1 MSGLQ
6 QERIEELARLLD
18 GEVTSRS
25 SSEAQQLLVLANAVR
40 ENSPALERPTP
51 AFRAQ
56 LRAQLLEEA
65 AASRTSAFDQVREA
79 VRERTER
86 WRRSAR
92 LATAGATAT
101 LMIGTA
107 GAAVAAQSALPG
119 ELLYGLK
126 QATESARLALA
137 NSPEEVGRVH
147 LDLARERLA
156 EITEG
161 IPTLTSSQ
169 IIDTLAAM
177 DRHTE
182 TGAEELLAA
191 FDRTQEPELLQT
203 LESFTTDQ
211 RSGLTAILGD
221 LPLEAVPFADRSFE
235 LLRRIDLQSGI
246 SASLCDCELAAVD
259 TPAGAAGAAGR
270 GIQAPGEGPA
280 APACD
285 CSDGSATP
293 ARDTGLLADPEGLI
307 GDGDSTAG
315 SDGDGSGSTT
325 GLGDTLESPTGT
337 LSDPVDEA
345 VDGIGDTVEDTI
357 DEVTRPVQEPV
368 DELTEPI
375 QEPVD
380 ELTEP
385 IQDATESIGDTADEL
400 LDDPVG
406 TVTAPV
412 EDTVDDVTDGGGVL
426 P

>member
-1 MSGLQ
+1 MSRLQ
-6 QERIEELARLLD
+6 QEQIEELARLLD

-40 ENSPALERPTP
+40 DNAPELERPTP

-56 LRAQLLEEA
+56 LRAQLVEEA
-65 AASRTSAFDQVREA
+65 TASRVGVLDQVRDA

-101 LMIGTA
+101 LMIGSA
-107 GAAVAAQSALPG
+107 GAAAAAQWALPG
-119 ELLYGLK
+119 ELLYPLK

-147 LDLARERLA
+147 LDLARERLE

-161 IPTLTSSQ
+161 LESLSSSE

-182 TGAEELLAA
+182 TGAEELLGV
-191 FDRTQEPELLQT
+191 FDRTHDAEVLAELQA
-203 LESFTTDQ
+203 FTSEQ

-235 LLRRIDLQSGI
+235 LLRRIDVQSGI
-246 SASLCDCELAAVD
+246 SASLCDCELAAAESP
-259 TPAGAAGAAGR
+259 TGASAAAGR
-270 GIQAPGEGPA
+270 GIHAPGEGPA

-285 CSDGSATP
+285 CTGSTDAAP
-293 ARDTGLLADPEGLI
+293 ARDTGLLADPDGLFGDEGT
-307 GDGDSTAG
+307 TAG
-315 SDGDGSGSTT
+315 SDSEGTGQTT
-325 GLGDTLESPTGT
+325 DLGDSLDGPAGT
-337 LSDPVDEA
+337 LTDPVGGTTDA
-345 VDGIGDTVEDTI
+345 VEETI
-357 DEVTRPVQEPV
+357 DEVTEPLREPV
-368 DELTEPI
+368 DELTEPL

-380 ELTEP
+380 DITE
-385 IQDATESIGDTADEL
+385 QADEL
-400 LDDPVG
+400 LDETTG
-406 TVTAPV
+406 TV
-412 EDTVDDVTDGGGVL
+412 EDTVGTVEDTAGDLADGDDLL

>member
-1 MSGLQ
+1 MSSLQ

-25 SSEAQQLLVLANAVR
+25 SSEAQQLLVLAQAVR
-40 ENSPALERPTP
+40 DQTPELERPTP

-56 LRAQLLEEA
+56 LRAQLVEEA
-65 AASRTSAFDQVREA
+65 TASRAGVLDHVRDA

-101 LMIGTA
+101 LMIGS
-107 GAAVAAQSALPG
+107 AAAAAAAQWALPG
-119 ELLYGLK
+119 ELLYPLK

-147 LDLARERLA
+147 LDLARERLE

-161 IPTLTSSQ
+161 VESLSSSE

-182 TGAEELLAA
+182 TGAEELLGV
-191 FDRTQEPELLQT
+191 FDRTHDAALLEELRA
-203 LESFTTDQ
+203 FTSEQ
-211 RSGLTAILGD
+211 RSGLTAVLGD

-235 LLRRIDLQSGI
+235 LLRRIDVQSGI
-246 SASLCDCELAAVD
+246 SASLCDCELAAVTT
-259 TPAGAAGAAGR
+259 TPSGTSAAAGR

-285 CSDGSATP
+285 CTDATDTAP
-293 ARDTGLLADPEGLI
+293 ARDTGLLADPDGLL
-307 GDGDSTAG
+307 GDEDPTAG
-315 SDGDGSGSTT
+315 SDGEGTGYTT
-325 GLGDTLESPTGT
+325 DLGDSLDGPVGT
-337 LSDPVDEA
+337 LTDPVGGTADA
-345 VDGIGDTVEDTI
+345 IEDTI
-357 DEVTRPVQEPV
+357 DEVTKPLEEPLDGATEPLEEPV
-368 DELTEPI
+368 DDVTE
-375 QEPVD
+375 
-380 ELTEP
+380 
-385 IQDATESIGDTADEL
+385 GADEL
-400 LDDPVG
+400 LDDTTGAVDG
-406 TVTAPV
+406 TVDTVEDAV
-412 EDTVDDVTDGGGVL
+412 EDTAGTVEDSAGDVPL